1 MHKCS
6 ELTQIYH
13 IFAQMISTQFSK
25 AIKVFCTDNAM
36 EYKDS
41 QFFDFLHTQGIII

>member
-1 MHKCS
+1 MHKRS
-6 ELTQIYH
+6 KLAKIYH
-13 IFAQMISTQFSK
+13 IFAQMIFTQFSK

-41 QFFDFLHTQGIII
+41 QFLDFLHTQGIII